1 MTALAIMALVNM
13 CNYSEDIK
21 QILKN
26 KQGFTF
32 ISDLM
37 KQTDEDILLNSLRL
51 LMTYVKPK
59 AEEQVAS
66 VKQIADIEF
75 FL

>member
-1 MTALAIMALVNM
+1 MALVNM